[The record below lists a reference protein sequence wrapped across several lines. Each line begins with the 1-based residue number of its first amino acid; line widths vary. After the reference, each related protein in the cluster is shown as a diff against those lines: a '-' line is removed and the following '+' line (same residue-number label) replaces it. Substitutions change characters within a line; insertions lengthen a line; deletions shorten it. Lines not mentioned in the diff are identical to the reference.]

1 VSSKALALIRT
12 VIIDS
17 RRTRTSAEVLRELDP
32 SVLML
37 ITSSEDEIEEQ
48 GVGRNAEAEM
58 RQAELMQLFQEMI
71 KISEFRKRIMQS
83 FNEHEMRKLFRHML
97 DNEFSATGDW
107 AGNFIQVL
115 CCIKNIMQVPV
126 IKASLS
132 TFKYL

>member
-1 VSSKALALIRT
+1 
-12 VIIDS
+12 
-17 RRTRTSAEVLRELDP
+17 
-32 SVLML
+32 ML

-115 CCIKNIMQVPV
+115 CCIE
-126 IKASLS
+126 
-132 TFKYL
+132 